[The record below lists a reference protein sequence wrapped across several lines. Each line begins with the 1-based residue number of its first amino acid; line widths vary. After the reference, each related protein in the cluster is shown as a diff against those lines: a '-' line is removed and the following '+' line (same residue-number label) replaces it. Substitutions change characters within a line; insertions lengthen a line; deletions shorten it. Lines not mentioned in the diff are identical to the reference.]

1 MLPNVREGITDETQE
16 TIYLRVLSVIL
27 NQLVFSEK
35 NIRNCFSQ
43 LLTQSFE
50 YDRKPKPNPLQR
62 RDTYLRFC
70 GHYLKL

>member
-35 NIRNCFSQ
+35 NIRNCLSQ
-43 LLTQSFE
+43 LLTQSF
-50 YDRKPKPNPLQR
+50 
-62 RDTYLRFC
+62 
-70 GHYLKL
+70 

>member
-35 NIRNCFSQ
+35 NIRNCLSQ

-62 RDTYLRFC
+62 RGTYLRFC

>member
-35 NIRNCFSQ
+35 NIRNCPSQ
-43 LLTQSFE
+43 LLTQSF
-50 YDRKPKPNPLQR
+50 
-62 RDTYLRFC
+62 
-70 GHYLKL
+70 